1 MDLGRVRMSS
11 SIFQPRPDDPL
22 RGAFLMVLAA
32 LFFAGMSAAVKWA
45 LGGLPNTMVVFFR
58 NAISLVVLV
67 PWLLRHGTVAL
78 ETTEPLGHLV
88 RALGGLVAMYCFF
101 YAIGHLPLAD
111 AVLLN
116 YTLPL
121 FLPLIER
128 FWLGEPIRRQL
139 WGPILLGFGGILI
152 ILRPGSGV
160 FEPVALLALVAAVFA
175 ALAQVGIRRLTRTEP
190 VARIVFYFSAIATA
204 VAAVPLVGSWRNPSP
219 EGWAALVVVGLL
231 GVAGQFLL
239 TGAYASAPAA
249 WVGPFLYT
257 SVVFSGLF
265 DWLVWHTLPDALFL
279 VGAVVVTLAAALTL
293 KLRRTQVPLQVAAKP
308 ASELAPAA
316 APAPPADRG

>member
-1 MDLGRVRMSS
+1 MALG
-11 SIFQPRPDDPL
+11 SITSAPMIFKPRLDDPL
-22 RGAFLMVLAA
+22 RGALLMVLAA
-32 LFFAGMSAAVKWA
+32 LFFAGMSAAVKGA
-45 LGGLPNTMVVFFR
+45 LESLPNTMVVFFR
-58 NAISLVVLV
+58 NAVALVVLV
-67 PWLLRHGTVAL
+67 PWLLRHGPAAL
-78 ETTEPLGHLV
+78 KTAEPGGHLV
-88 RALGGLVAMYCFF
+88 RALAGLAAMYCFF

-139 WGPILLGFGGILI
+139 WGPILLGFVGILI
-152 ILRPGSGV
+152 ILRPGSGL
-160 FEPVALLALVAAVFA
+160 FEAVALLALVAAVFA
-175 ALAQVGIRRLTRTEP
+175 ATAQVGIRRLTRTEP
-190 VARIVFYFSAIATA
+190 VARIVFYFSAIAT
-204 VAAVPLVGSWRNPSP
+204 VVSAVPLLGSWRNPSP
-219 EGWAALVVVGLL
+219 EGWAALLIAGLL
-231 GVAGQFLL
+231 GVVGQFLL

-257 SVVFSGLF
+257 SVVFSGLL
-265 DWLVWHTLPDALFL
+265 DWLVWNTLPDGLFM

-293 KLRRTQVPLQVAAKP
+293 KLRRTQVPLQVAVNLP
-308 ASELAPAA
+308 PA